1 MKKRITGMAMMIAL
15 LAACGQA
22 PERAAESAHTATPV
36 ATVEAAAATV
46 TVAATEPSIEDG
58 VDPSVWD
65 NEGEPESEPESE
77 PPPAADAELACTDD
91 PLATYFF
98 TLVGGNS
105 VDDCGRKDP
114 KVLAAFDALMKG
126 TQDAESSDK
135 AIKPL
140 RARLLSGPSAP
151 GQPYQLQGETWWF
164 YTACQ
169 AHQCPNTAL
178 AMLYSPAQATMVGRL
193 TARCRVWW
201 LGEPTDEQRAL
212 IEHEQPLDEAMLKDE
227 GASCE

>member
-1 MKKRITGMAMMIAL
+1 MKMRITGMAMMAAL

-22 PERAAESAHTATPV
+22 PEKTGETAPAAAPAPTTEAPAATATV
-36 ATVEAAAATV
+36 VEK
-46 TVAATEPSIEDG
+46 EPSIEEG
-58 VDPSVWD
+58 VDPAVWD
-65 NEGEPESEPESE
+65 NEGEPESE

-169 AHQCPNTAL
+169 AHQCPTTAL
-178 AMLYSPAQATMVGRL
+178 AMLYSPAQATIVGRL

-212 IEHEQPLDEAMLKDE
+212 IEREQPLDEAMLKDE